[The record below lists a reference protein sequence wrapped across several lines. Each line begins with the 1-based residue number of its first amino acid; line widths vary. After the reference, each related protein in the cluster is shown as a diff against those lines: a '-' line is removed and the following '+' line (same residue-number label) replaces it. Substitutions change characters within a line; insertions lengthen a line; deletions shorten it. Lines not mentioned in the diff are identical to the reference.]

1 MSSININYEGKT
13 ESHEMEQL
21 PEIAGGGCDSPES
34 ITLTFN
40 GYCRQGC
47 GNQSHACSGGGTINI
62 YTSEYNYL
70 TVVSNSR
77 FSGITTGAVEPYT
90 MLTARYS
97 ASSQFYSGSNY
108 NSDASLTITLSKV

>member
-21 PEIAGGGCDSPES
+21 PESGGGGCDSPES

-47 GNQSHACSGGGTINI
+47 GCQSHACGGGGTISI
-62 YTSEYNYL
+62 YTSEYDYL
-70 TVVSNSR
+70 TVVSNSG

-90 MLTARYS
+90 MLTASYS
-97 ASSQFYSGSNY
+97 ASSQFYNGSNH

>member
-1 MSSININYEGKT
+1 MGSININYEGKT
-13 ESHEMEQL
+13 ESHEMEAL
-21 PEIAGGGCDSPES
+21 PEQQGGGCDSPES

-47 GNQSHACSGGGTINI
+47 GAQSHACGGGGTISI

-70 TVVSNSR
+70 TVVSNSG
-77 FSGITTGAVEPYT
+77 FSDITTGAVEPYT
-90 MLTARYS
+90 MITASYS
-97 ASSQFYSGSNY
+97 ASSQFYNGSNH